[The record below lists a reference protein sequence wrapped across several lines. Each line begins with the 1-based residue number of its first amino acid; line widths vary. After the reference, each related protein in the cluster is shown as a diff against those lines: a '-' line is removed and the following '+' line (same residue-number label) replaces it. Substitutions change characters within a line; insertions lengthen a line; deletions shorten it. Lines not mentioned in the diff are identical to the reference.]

1 MRLSGK
7 LFQHGC
13 LGVNKLLTVNLHS
26 CFVSRPNKL
35 TGFQEEVWWNLTVVY
50 HWGLTRK
57 ECRHCLAPSP
67 TSRKLSQLQFSWL
80 PTHFLAADINQFG
93 SGTFMTWSPPT
104 SVTLRTKFS
113 AHNPWG
119 NQLHSARGQV
129 YDSFWINFWFF
140 FISCVRLIILA
151 PFIGKTVLSP
161 MSHLCAFVKDLLSV
175 LACLYL

>member
-1 MRLSGK
+1 MESNCGLS
-7 LFQHGC
+7 
-13 LGVNKLLTVNLHS
+13 LG
-26 CFVSRPNKL
+26 P
-35 TGFQEEVWWNLTVVY
+35 Y
-50 HWGLTRK
+50 K
-57 ECRHCLAPSP
+57 EGMQTLPSP
-67 TSRKLSQLQFSWL
+67 PPTRRKLSQLQFSWL

-140 FISCVRLIILA
+140 FISCVGLIILA

-161 MSHLCAFVKDLLSV
+161 MSHLCVCQRSVVCTCLSLFVDCFLLHWTVHMHSCCASV
-175 LACLYL
+175 LSNANV